1 MPYDREPIL
10 GKARDVLAT
19 SSRWPTS
26 DGIGPTESPP
36 LDLTVHTRGRDAAV
50 SNPQLSI
57 ELVDEARSST
67 RMGGDGSGPVVEV
80 TGLLQVAVV
89 AGSHERLDG
98 AGIDDDSI
106 DVAYRLAQTV
116 KAIWHHE
123 APTGLTDG
131 SGNIEYDGVV
141 PGQTRPLP
149 NALRESNP
157 AKVGVLQE
165 LNYEYTDKTPQ

>member
-10 GKARDVLAT
+10 GKTRDLLAT

-26 DGIGPTESPP
+26 DGIGPTEAEP
-36 LDLTVHTRGRDAAV
+36 LDLTVHTRGRDSAV

-57 ELVDEARSST
+57 ELVDEARST
-67 RMGGDGSGPVVEV
+67 VRMGGDGSGPVVEV
-80 TGLLQVAVV
+80 SGLLQVAVV
-89 AGSHERLDG
+89 AGSHERLDA
-98 AGIDDDSI
+98 AGIDDDAV
-106 DVAYRLAQTV
+106 DVAYRMAQTV
-116 KAIWHHE
+116 KAIWHEE
-123 APTGLTDG
+123 APTGLNDG
-131 SGNIEYDGVV
+131 AGTIEYDGIL

-165 LNYEYTDKTPQ
+165 LNYEYTDKTP